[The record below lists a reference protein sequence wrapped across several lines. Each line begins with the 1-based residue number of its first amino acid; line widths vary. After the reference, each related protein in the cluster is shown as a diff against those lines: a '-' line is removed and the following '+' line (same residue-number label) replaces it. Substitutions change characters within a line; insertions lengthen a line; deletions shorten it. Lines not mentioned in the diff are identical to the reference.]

1 MKFFYVI
8 FALVLLVCSA
18 VVNANA
24 RKDLPMEATEN
35 KEPKEIREGR
45 HYGGGGHHHHHH
57 HHGYGYGY
65 YGGIGGG
72 YYRHHHGHHHH
83 HHDHHYGK

>member
-1 MKFFYVI
+1 MKFFCVI
-8 FALVLLVCSA
+8 FGLMLLVCSA

-24 RKDLPMEATEN
+24 RKDLPTEATEN
-35 KEPKEIREGR
+35 KEPREIREGR
-45 HYGGGGHHHHHH
+45 HYGGGGWGHHHH
-57 HHGYGYGY
+57 HHGYGYY